1 MRSPP
6 VATSASVLLLLLLVA
21 VQAAP
26 KVTPVVMLTKPKPL
40 QLPDAAMPSFTPD
53 AVKSPG
59 PAAPGRAQ
67 LPSSSPAF
75 QAASTL
81 FPFENDTLDAADFF
95 FNCCDCCPPAAAP
108 QGLPGEPGPP
118 GANQNRVICSCTRW
132 LCTAYLII
140 SQDFVSFI
148 PLLKRVVIECCSLM
162 LL

>member
-6 VATSASVLLLLLLVA
+6 VAISASVLLLLLLLVA

-40 QLPDAAMPSFTPD
+40 QLPDAAVPSFTPD
-53 AVKSPG
+53 VVKSSG

-75 QAASTL
+75 QAATTL

-95 FNCCDCCPPAAAP
+95 FNCCDCCPPAGAP

-132 LCTAYLII
+132 LCTAYLTM

-148 PLLKRVVIECCSLM
+148 LLLKCVAVEC
-162 LL
+162 